1 MIQRYEIY
9 RPYHFCDPKCDP
21 INADDSGEFVL
32 YADHLAAIAE
42 KDKEIERL
50 RKDLENKN
58 FLAARMYQ
66 FTKNGGQRWL
76 KNRSMSR

>member
-1 MIQRYEIY
+1 MDNTTLTQIVRQQEKIREL
-9 RPYHFCDPKCDP
+9 
-21 INADDSGEFVL
+21 E
-32 YADHLAAIAE
+32 AAIAE

>member
-1 MIQRYEIY
+1 MIQRLELA
-9 RPYHFCDPKCDP
+9 H
-21 INADDSGEFVL
+21 ADGLVGIRTSNNGDYVL
-32 YADHLAAIAE
+32 YTDHLAVIAE